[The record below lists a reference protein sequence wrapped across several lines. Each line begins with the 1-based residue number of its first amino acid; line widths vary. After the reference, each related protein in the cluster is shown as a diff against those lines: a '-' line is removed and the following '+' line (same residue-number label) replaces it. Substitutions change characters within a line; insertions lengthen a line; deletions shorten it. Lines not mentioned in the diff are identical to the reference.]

1 MKQSDVKLGGI
12 YETKIGEHLAW
23 VEVVSVAPY
32 QVPYI
37 GAVSNRTKFMIRRV
51 FDDGSKGP
59 ILSKRRSA
67 AALRPRQFEIAI
79 YEAQKREDARAKVA
93 GEKPR
98 LISTECKT
106 CLGVG
111 KLRDGDTN
119 DLRKCLDCR
128 GEGVS

>member
-1 MKQSDVKLGGI
+1 MKQADVKLGGI
-12 YETKIGEHLAW
+12 YETKIGGYLAW
-23 VEVVSVAPY
+23 VEVVSVAPFEVGY
-32 QVPYI
+32 P
-37 GAVSNRTKFMIRRV
+37 GGTSTHRTKFMIRRV
-51 FDDGSKGP
+51 FDDGTKGP

-67 AALRPRQFEIAI
+67 AALRPR
-79 YEAQKREDARAKVA
+79 
-93 GEKPR
+93 
-98 LISTECKT
+98 TEQECAT

>member
-12 YETKIGEHLAW
+12 YETKIGGHLAW
-23 VEVVSVAPY
+23 VEIVSVAP
-32 QVPYI
+32 VGI
-37 GAVSNRTKFMIRRV
+37 VSNRTKFMIRRV
-51 FDDGSKGP
+51 FDDGTKGP

-79 YEAQKREDARAKVA
+79 YEAQKREDVRAKVA